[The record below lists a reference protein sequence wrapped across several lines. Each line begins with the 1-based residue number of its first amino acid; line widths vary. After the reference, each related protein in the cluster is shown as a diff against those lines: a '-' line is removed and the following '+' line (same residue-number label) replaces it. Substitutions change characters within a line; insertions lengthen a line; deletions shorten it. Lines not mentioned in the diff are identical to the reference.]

1 MPNTPTP
8 TEVPVVVVPAVDETV
23 PSDPDGD
30 PTDPAD
36 SDNGGDGS
44 DDVTAND
51 PEGDGTTPTEESAV
65 FVHTNPTGTNSK
77 PVELD
82 QKPSL
87 WGLWLALA
95 VLIIAGGLRYGYLRK
110 YKGYSN
116 AEALKNLIPGMGG
129 LVYAVSSALPSKSSA
144 ATTATTTQSS
154 QTGAGL
160 ASAMKEIN
168 AMKKAEAMEQ
178 AKTAAASATTTSTGL
193 KAPIK
198 RPAQYSVNRASQT
211 AATTAPAATRPAATR
226 PAAMSTSAAAAA
238 VLKDTDVAKNNAP
251 KTNTAPVQRAP
262 VKRPPQF
269 SSNPNVARQA
279 RLENEAPKRPAAQA
293 QTQTQAQTP
302 FKKPSDNG
310 SNVEQKIA
318 MKNAPHEVE
327 GKTATPRKIS
337 PAPSANTTTSASAV
351 SAAKLAAMQKKAEER
366 KAEAEAAMKEA
377 EKARKEAEEALKAAE
392 EAKKNADEAR
402 RVSGYTAPAAATATT
417 AATAVKTEK
426 PATVLK
432 TEQFIERRKQE
443 RVLPVWNRPEAKPEP
458 NSAVTTYAQL
468 KMAKDEANREKA
480 MEDNKPAEPF
490 KKAIPNAP
498 SNSDKAT
505 GAGSARADTPKKP
518 TPPSPFRP
526 SDSNGSK

>member
-1 MPNTPTP
+1 M
-8 TEVPVVVVPAVDETV
+8 

-30 PTDPAD
+30 PTDSAD
-36 SDNGGDGS
+36 PDNGGDGS

-144 ATTATTTQSS
+144 ATTAATTQSS

-178 AKTAAASATTTSTGL
+178 KTTAAASATTTSTGL

-211 AATTAPAATRPAATR
+211 AATTAPAATRPAA
-226 PAAMSTSAAAAA
+226 MSTSAAAAA
-238 VLKDTDVAKNNAP
+238 VLKDTDVSKNNAP

-293 QTQTQAQTP
+293 QTQAQSQKQTQTQTKTQTQTP

-318 MKNAPHEVE
+318 MKNVPHEVE

-337 PAPSANTTTSASAV
+337 PAPSASS
-351 SAAKLAAMQKKAEER
+351 
-366 KAEAEAAMKEA
+366 
-377 EKARKEAEEALKAAE
+377 
-392 EAKKNADEAR
+392 
-402 RVSGYTAPAAATATT
+402 
-417 AATAVKTEK
+417 
-426 PATVLK
+426 
-432 TEQFIERRKQE
+432 
-443 RVLPVWNRPEAKPEP
+443 
-458 NSAVTTYAQL
+458 
-468 KMAKDEANREKA
+468 
-480 MEDNKPAEPF
+480 
-490 KKAIPNAP
+490 
-498 SNSDKAT
+498 
-505 GAGSARADTPKKP
+505 
-518 TPPSPFRP
+518 
-526 SDSNGSK
+526 